1 MKDAGHRSCIEAALN
16 HERGERIPVNNF
28 ALATAAR
35 SCGVDL
41 DVARWDPKL
50 SAKVAVITT
59 TPLSMSVTLPFP
71 SIVATSSS
79 PEVQRTFP
87 LPLSN
92 FTPSCSVF
100 SVSVMVTIPFSG
112 TPVIE
117 RPVTGTSSVHAIAK
131 IIDNDSIAIRRYP
144 LILFVLFIFLHLF
157 LYSILAMLHLHRISI
172 ISYGNLLFY
181 K

>member
-1 MKDAGHRSCIEAALN
+1 MFTSEYATVFVSG
-16 HERGERIPVNNF
+16 IPVKVIVSVIDLSSF
-28 ALATAAR
+28 TVR
-35 SCGVDL
+35 SASDFISE
-41 DVARWDPKL
+41 L

-59 TPLSMSVTLPFP
+59 TPLSMSVTLPFS

-117 RPVTGTSSVHAIAK
+117 RPVTDTSSVHAIAK
-131 IIDNDSIAIRRYP
+131 IIDNDNIAIRRYT

-157 LYSILAMLHLHRISI
+157 LYSILAMLYLHRVSI